1 MDYAIQYKFDSNP
14 IIVNLN
20 SCKNMVWTVL
30 VDRIKFLL
38 VHIDN
43 NQIFFYPNAPFCIT
57 Q

>member
-38 VHIDN
+38 VPIDYN
-43 NQIFFYPNAPFCIT
+43 
-57 Q
+57 